1 MLPQVSGVCAV
12 SPGNNRQ
19 CFICSPHQQALKMVG
34 LLAALQLP
42 WSLRK
47 AVGAWKQ
54 IAAPVEV
61 ALQSCKCGMDQ
72 EPSFLS
78 SLNRMVA
85 VCS

>member
-1 MLPQVSGVCAV
+1 
-12 SPGNNRQ
+12 
-19 CFICSPHQQALKMVG
+19 MVG
-34 LLAALQLP
+34 PLAALKLP

-47 AVGAWKQ
+47 AVGAWRQ

-85 VCS
+85 VCN

>member
-1 MLPQVSGVCAV
+1 MEEPLG
-12 SPGNNRQ
+12 
-19 CFICSPHQQALKMVG
+19 ALH
-34 LLAALQLP
+34 LP
-42 WSLRK
+42 WDLRK

-72 EPSFLS
+72 VPSFLS